1 MNQVI
6 LVRFLKLIILN
17 MGMEVKF
24 GLMEQDTLEIGVLVK
39 LMDLEFSIMLMV
51 IHLKEIFGQIKQME
65 KEYIDTKLDRNMKE
79 IGLMICSTVQELKF

>member
-24 GLMEQDTLEIGVLVK
+24 GLMEQDTLEIGVSVK

-51 IHLKEIFGQIKQME
+51 IHLKEIFEQIKQME

-79 IGLMICSTVQELKF
+79 IGWMICSTAQELKF

>member
-1 MNQVI
+1 
-6 LVRFLKLIILN
+6 

-24 GLMEQDTLEIGVLVK
+24 GLMEQDTLEIGVSVK

-51 IHLKEIFGQIKQME
+51 IHSKEIFEQIKQME

-79 IGLMICSTVQELKF
+79 IGWMICSTAQELKF

>member
-6 LVRFLKLIILN
+6 LVRFQKLIILN
-17 MGMEVKF
+17 MATEVKF
-24 GLMEQDTLEIGVLVK
+24 GLMEQDTLVIGVSVK

-51 IHLKEIFGQIKQME
+51 IHSKEIFEQIKQME

-79 IGLMICSTVQELKF
+79 IGWMICSTAQELKF

>member
-6 LVRFLKLIILN
+6 PVRFLKLIISN

-24 GLMEQDTLEIGVLVK
+24 GLMEQDTLEIGVSVK

-51 IHLKEIFGQIKQME
+51 IHSKEIFEQIKQME

-79 IGLMICSTVQELKF
+79 IGWMICSTAQELKF

>member
-24 GLMEQDTLEIGVLVK
+24 GLMEQDTLEIGVSVK

-51 IHLKEIFGQIKQME
+51 IHSKEIFEQIKQME

-79 IGLMICSTVQELKF
+79 IGWMICSTAQELKF